1 MNGSFASVNEGVL
14 VSVDVVPSA
23 EQFRPV
29 VLAVLVDGKPRQ
41 VREIYQLAADCV
53 SLSATAR
60 EQRTPSGEL
69 RYNTNVGWACSGLIK
84 AGLLRRPARGI
95 YEITPDGVA
104 VEARRLASYSEKDME
119 EWPDWRDY
127 LQEIRERRSADSTSD
142 VVPVQGLTVETVG
155 DPTEG
160 LEATAEE
167 YNDGVETDLRRR
179 LQESPPEFFEKAV
192 LDLLWKMGFG
202 GVHGDKKH
210 VGRTGDGGIDG
221 VISQDALGLRKLCV
235 QAKRYKDGSNVGAGE
250 IRDFYGALKL
260 QRAERGVFIT
270 TAKFTPDAVK
280 SAHSFND
287 EIVLIDGIKLTALM
301 LEYGIGVETA
311 KNLTL
316 YRVDEDF
323 FNFDQP

>member
-1 MNGSFASVNEGVL
+1 M
-14 VSVDVVPSA
+14 SVDVVPSA

-29 VLAVLVDGKPRQ
+29 VLSVLVDGKARQ
-41 VREIYQLAADCV
+41 VREIYQLAADQV
-53 SLSATAR
+53 GLSQAAR
-60 EQRTPSGEL
+60 EQRTPSGEI
-69 RYNTNVGWACSGLIK
+69 RYANNVHWACSGLIK

-95 YEITPDGVA
+95 YEITPDGLT
-104 VEARRLASYSEKDME
+104 VEARGLEAYTEKDME
-119 EWPDWRDY
+119 EWPAWRDY
-127 LQEIRERRSADSTSD
+127 LQEVKERKNAGASTGD
-142 VVPVQGLTVETVG
+142 VPIENLTALAQG
-155 DPTEG
+155 DPIEV
-160 LEATAEE
+160 LEATAGE
-167 YNDGVETDLRRR
+167 YNDGVETELRRR

-202 GVHGDKKH
+202 GAHGDKKH

-221 VISQDALGLRKLCV
+221 VINQDALGLRKLCI
-235 QAKRYKDGSNVGAGE
+235 QAKRYKDGNNVGAGE

-270 TAKFTPDAVK
+270 TSKFTPDAVK

-287 EIVLIDGIKLTALM
+287 EIVLIDGVKLTALM

-311 KNLTL
+311 KSLTL

>member
-1 MNGSFASVNEGVL
+1 M
-14 VSVDVVPSA
+14 SVDVVPSA

-29 VLAVLVDGKPRQ
+29 VLSVLVDGKARQ
-41 VREIYQLAADCV
+41 VREIYQLAADRV
-53 SLSATAR
+53 GLSQAAR
-60 EQRTPSGEL
+60 EQRTPSGEI
-69 RYNTNVGWACSGLIK
+69 RYNNNVHWACSGLIK
-84 AGLLRRPARGI
+84 AGLLRRPARGV
-95 YEITPDGVA
+95 YEITPDGLQ
-104 VEARRLASYSEKDME
+104 VEARGLDSYSEKDME
-119 EWPDWRDY
+119 EWPAWRDY
-127 LQEIRERRSADSTSD
+127 QQEVKERKNAGADTAP
-142 VVPVQGLTVETVG
+142 VPSLTVETEG
-155 DPTEG
+155 DPTEA

-167 YNDGVETDLRRR
+167 YNDGVETELRRR

-202 GVHGDKKH
+202 GAHGDKKH

-221 VISQDALGLRKLCV
+221 VINQDALGLRKLCI
-235 QAKRYKDGSNVGAGE
+235 QAKRYKDGNNVGAGE

-270 TAKFTPDAVK
+270 TSKFTPDAVN

-287 EIVLIDGIKLTALM
+287 EIVLIDGVKLTALM

-311 KNLTL
+311 KSLTL